1 MSMQRRLEGKVALV
15 TGASRGIGRATA
27 ALFANQ
33 GALLALNYLKNADA
47 ALELVEEIR
56 GAGQKAL
63 ALQANVAEKRAV
75 EGMIEKVT
83 AEFGTI
89 DILVNNAG
97 IFRLGELM
105 TIDEEALDEMIAVN
119 LKGIIHCARA
129 VAPGMM
135 KQGSGKIVNISSI
148 AGLGT
153 AVAGTTPYGATK
165 AAVIALTK
173 RMALELGP
181 HGINVN
187 GICPGFIQTDM
198 MGTVTDV
205 SQNGRLSAMAKKAM
219 LGRIGTPE
227 DVARCALFLA
237 SDEASFITAQ
247 VITVDGGRMD
257 FLSHS
262 V

>member
-1 MSMQRRLEGKVALV
+1 MQRRLEGKVALI

-27 ALFANQ
+27 SVFARE
-33 GALLALNYLKNADA
+33 GARLALNYLKNADSA
-47 ALELVEEIR
+47 FRLVEEIQN
-56 GAGQKAL
+56 AGQKAL
-63 ALQANVAEKRAV
+63 ALQANVADKLEVGAMVEKA
-75 EGMIEKVT
+75 T

-89 DILVNNAG
+89 DILINNAG
-97 IFRLGELM
+97 ILHLGELM
-105 TIDEEALDEMIAVN
+105 TLKEEEFDDMIAVN
-119 LKGIIHCARA
+119 LKGVIHCAQA
-129 VAPGMM
+129 VAPLMM
-135 KQGSGKIVNISSI
+135 KQRSGKIVNISSL
-148 AGLGT
+148 AALGT
-153 AVAGTTPYGATK
+153 AVTGTTPYGATK

-187 GICPGFIQTDM
+187 GICPGFIRTDM
-198 MGTVTDV
+198 MGAVVDE
-205 SQNGRLSAMAKKAM
+205 SESARLSALAKKAM
-219 LGRIGTPE
+219 LGRIGAPE